1 MYYICGMEDSK
12 NINFLVVRLTKNNKK
27 DSVQKDLHNL
37 IDKCKKNNT
46 NLNKLINLYFS
57 DVVMFLDKQV
67 KQS

>member
-37 IDKCKKNNT
+37 IDKCKKNKT
-46 NLNKLINLYFS
+46 NLNKLINLYFL